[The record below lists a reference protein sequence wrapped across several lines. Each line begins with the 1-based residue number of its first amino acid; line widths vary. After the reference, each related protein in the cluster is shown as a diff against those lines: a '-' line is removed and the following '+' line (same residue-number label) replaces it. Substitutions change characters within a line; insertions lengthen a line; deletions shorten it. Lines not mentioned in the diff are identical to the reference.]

1 MHRACTERAPRKCHT
16 THSRSTCSLAPI
28 VAYRAESDFCSSS
41 FSWCCNS
48 GACARGPSKGS
59 GALTRCAPAAAARP
73 SGRAVTGGG
82 SEARRAAVAAA
93 AAAAA
98 AAEAA
103 EAEVGTGVFCGAAG
117 CAEGVVGAA
126 AGVPTGADLGV
137 GRAGSL
143 SSGPSSSSSP
153 ASAAATAASIA
164 ALVDAGVGASVAVAD
179 LAGPTVAGV

>member
-1 MHRACTERAPRKCHT
+1 MHRACKCHT

-82 SEARRAAVAAA
+82 SDARRATVAAA
-93 AAAAA
+93 AAAA
-98 AAEAA
+98 AA

-137 GRAGSL
+137 GRAGPL
-143 SSGPSSSSSP
+143 LSGPSSSSP

-179 LAGPTVAGV
+179 LLGPTVAGV

>member
-1 MHRACTERAPRKCHT
+1 MYHACTAHAPRKCHT
-16 THSRSTCSLAPI
+16 THSRSACSLAPI

-48 GACARGPSKGS
+48 GACARGPSKGN

-82 SEARRAAVAAA
+82 SDARRAAVAAA
-93 AAAAA
+93 VA
-98 AAEAA
+98 AA

-126 AGVPTGADLGV
+126 AGVPAGADLGV

-143 SSGPSSSSSP
+143 SSGPSSSLSP
-153 ASAAATAASIA
+153 ASAAATAASMA

-179 LAGPTVAGV
+179 LLGPTVAGV

>member
-1 MHRACTERAPRKCHT
+1 MHRACKCHT

-48 GACARGPSKGS
+48 GACARGPSKGN

-82 SEARRAAVAAA
+82 SDARRATVAAA

-98 AAEAA
+98 AETAA
-103 EAEVGTGVFCGAAG
+103 ASKAGAA
-117 CAEGVVGAA
+117 
-126 AGVPTGADLGV
+126 
-137 GRAGSL
+137 
-143 SSGPSSSSSP
+143 P
-153 ASAAATAASIA
+153 ASDEALRLSIQSMSAETVELKLTVEPEAAATAVDPAADRAAGRAEAEEDAAAEKALASKKQN
-164 ALVDAGVGASVAVAD
+164 
-179 LAGPTVAGV
+179 P